1 VTTPTSTPGIDEPSA
16 DRRFF
21 GHPLALGSL
30 FSVELWE
37 RFSFY
42 GMQTVMAYYLYY
54 AATEGGLGL
63 PKASATSI
71 IGAYGGLVYL
81 AAVVGAWVADRVL
94 GAERTLF
101 SSAITVMLGHIALA
115 VIPGLSGVAVGLV
128 LVALGSG
135 GVKTSA
141 TSVVGSLYDRND
153 PRADAGFSI
162 FYMGVNIGALVGPL
176 LTGLTQQQASFHWA
190 FGLAAIGMALGL
202 ALYAVG
208 RRALPASASRVPDPL
223 PAGAWVRPA
232 VVAVVVVVLVL
243 IGFATGVLAP
253 ATLSTAV
260 AIIVAVIAIVIFVI
274 MLTSPKVDD
283 DERSRVRAFIPMWL
297 GSVLFWSLF
306 QQQFTVVELYSDQ
319 RLDRNLFGWEM
330 PVNWVNS
337 VEPFWVIVL
346 APVFA
351 VLWTKLGDR
360 APSTPAKFA
369 IGAGGMGIAFLLFL
383 PWAGGVGNATPVLAL
398 VLILLVFA
406 LAELNLSPVG
416 LSLSTRV
423 GPAAFRNLT
432 VALFYLSISL
442 GSALSGTL
450 AGFYA
455 PEHEGAY
462 FGVTGG
468 VAIVLGL
475 VLLALTPWIRR
486 AMRGVR

>member
-1 VTTPTSTPGIDEPSA
+1 MTTPTTEHVPST

-21 GHPLALGSL
+21 GHPLVLGSL

-54 AATEGGLGL
+54 AVTEGGLGL
-63 PKASATSI
+63 EKASATSI

-101 SSAITVMLGHIALA
+101 FSAITVMAGHIALA
-115 VIPGLSGVAVGLV
+115 VIPGLTGVAVGLV

-141 TSVVGSLYDRND
+141 TSVVGSLYARDD

-176 LTGLTQQQASFHWA
+176 LTGLTQQQIGFHWA
-190 FGLAAIGMALGL
+190 FGLAAIGMAIGLGI
-202 ALYAVG
+202 YAVG
-208 RRALPASASRVPDPL
+208 RRGLPDTAAVVPDPL
-223 PAGAWVRPA
+223 PPGAWVRPA
-232 VVAVVVVVLVL
+232 LVAVGVVVVVL
-243 IGFATGVLAP
+243 IGFATGVLEP
-253 ATLSTAV
+253 GTLSTAV
-260 AIIVAVIAIVIFVI
+260 AIVVAVISIVIFTI

-297 GSVLFWSLF
+297 GSVVFWSLF
-306 QQQFTVVELYSDQ
+306 QQQFTVVELYSDE

-330 PVNWVNS
+330 PVSWPNS
-337 VEPFWVIVL
+337 IEPFWVIVL
-346 APVFA
+346 APLFA
-351 VLWTKLGDR
+351 VLWTKLGTR

-369 IGAGGMGIAFLLFL
+369 IGATGMGIAFLLFL
-383 PWAGGVGNATPVLAL
+383 PWAGGVGNSTPVLAL

-406 LAELNLSPVG
+406 LAEMNLSPVG
-416 LSLSTRV
+416 LSVSTRI

-432 VALFYLSISL
+432 VALFYLTVSL

-462 FGVTGG
+462 FGITGAA
-468 VAIVLGL
+468 AIVLGL
-475 VLLALTPWIRR
+475 VLFALTPWIRR

>member
-1 VTTPTSTPGIDEPSA
+1 
-16 DRRFF
+16 
-21 GHPLALGSL
+21 
-30 FSVELWE
+30 
-37 RFSFY
+37 
-42 GMQTVMAYYLYY
+42 
-54 AATEGGLGL
+54 
-63 PKASATSI
+63 
-71 IGAYGGLVYL
+71 
-81 AAVVGAWVADRVL
+81 
-94 GAERTLF
+94 
-101 SSAITVMLGHIALA
+101 
-115 VIPGLSGVAVGLV
+115 
-128 LVALGSG
+128 
-135 GVKTSA
+135 
-141 TSVVGSLYDRND
+141 
-153 PRADAGFSI
+153 
-162 FYMGVNIGALVGPL
+162 
-176 LTGLTQQQASFHWA
+176 
-190 FGLAAIGMALGL
+190 
-202 ALYAVG
+202 
-208 RRALPASASRVPDPL
+208 
-223 PAGAWVRPA
+223 
-232 VVAVVVVVLVL
+232 VL

-260 AIIVAVIAIVIFVI
+260 AIIVAVIAILVFVI

>member
-1 VTTPTSTPGIDEPSA
+1 MTTTPTETTGST

-21 GHPLALGSL
+21 GHPLALGTV

-42 GMQTVMAYYLYY
+42 GMQAVMAYYLYY
-54 AATEGGLGL
+54 AAAEGGLGF
-63 PKASATSI
+63 PEESATSV

-81 AAVVGAWVADRVL
+81 AAVVGAWVADRLL

-101 SSAITVMLGHIALA
+101 FSAVGVMAGHLALA
-115 VIPGLSGVAVGLV
+115 VLPGVTGVAVGLV

-135 GVKTSA
+135 GVKTAA
-141 TSVVGSLYDRND
+141 TTVVGSLYDRND

-176 LTGLTQQQASFHWA
+176 LTGLTQELAGFHWA
-190 FGLAAIGMALGL
+190 FGLAAIGMAIGL
-202 ALYAVG
+202 TIYTLG
-208 RRALPASASRVPDPL
+208 RRGLPGSAAVVPNPL

-232 VVAVVVVVLVL
+232 LVAVAVVVVVAA
-243 IGFATGVLAP
+243 GFATGILSA
-253 ATLSTAV
+253 ATLSTSVAV
-260 AIIVAVIAIVIFVI
+260 VVAVIAIAIFAI
-274 MLTSPKVDD
+274 LLSSPKVDG

-297 GSVLFWSLF
+297 GSVVFWSLF
-306 QQQFTVVELYSDQ
+306 QQQFTVVTLYSDT

-330 PVNWVNS
+330 PIAWVNS
-337 VEPFWVIVL
+337 VQPFWVIVL
-346 APVFA
+346 APLFA
-351 VLWTKLGDR
+351 LLWTKLGDR
-360 APSTPAKFA
+360 APSTAVKFA
-369 IGAGGMGIAFLLFL
+369 LGAGIMGVAFLLFL
-383 PWAGGVGNATPVLAL
+383 PWAGGGENTTPVLAI
-398 VLILLVFA
+398 VGILLVFT

-432 VALFYLSISL
+432 VALFYLSVSL

-450 AGFYA
+450 AGFYSA
-455 PEHEGAY
+455 ETEGAY
-462 FGVTGG
+462 FGIIGG
-468 VAIVLGL
+468 AAIVLGL
-475 VLLALTPWIRR
+475 ALFALSPWIRR